1 MDIRW
6 LKKFENK
13 KILLLGYGLEGK
25 STYQLLKRYCGS
37 AELQIMDRNS
47 DYVTQCFEQRDM
59 PYIYSDAQ
67 YLNIDEDV
75 DYVFKSPGIPM
86 KQLENHMNLSLVTS
100 QSNEFIGAYREMIVG
115 ITGTK
120 GKSTTASF
128 LYQLLKAYDVKVELV
143 GNIGKPAFDCINEA
157 SEIDTFIYE
166 LSSHQLET
174 VEVSPKYCAVLN
186 LFEEHLDH
194 YHSYDHYAEAKMNIG
209 RYQTSKD
216 LFVYN
221 SYNDEIGK
229 RMKGFRGQKATISLT
244 MPEQG
249 IYDQKDGVTLC
260 YGNPLTL
267 DDSIERKLMGHHNL
281 VNMVT
286 GLLFARALGFEDS
299 GIELEMM
306 SEFKGL
312 PHRLAY
318 VKTVRGIDFYND
330 SIATI
335 PLATIAAIKAI
346 PKVATLIVGG
356 LDRGIDYS
364 VLVAYIDNHPELH
377 WLLLPDSG
385 HKIFEQLKGTSS
397 AYKVETMSEA
407 VKKAVELTD
416 SGKACILSPAAAS
429 YGFYKNFEGRGDD
442 FEKCVNDL

>member
-6 LKKFENK
+6 LEKFKNK
-13 KILLLGYGLEGK
+13 KIVLLGYGLEGK
-25 STYQLLKRYCGS
+25 STYKLLGRYCKS
-37 AELQIMDRNS
+37 AELQIMDSNS
-47 DYVTQCFEQRDM
+47 EYVHQCFGHKDK
-59 PYIYSDAQ
+59 PYIYSSDQ
-67 YLNIDEDV
+67 YLNIDDDV
-75 DYVFKSPGIPM
+75 AYVFKSPGIPL
-86 KQLENHMNLSLVTS
+86 KQLENQLNVGLVTS

-128 LYQLLKAYDVKVELV
+128 LYQLLKAYDAKVELV
-143 GNIGKPAFDCINEA
+143 GNIGKPAFDTIDEA
-157 SEIDTFIYE
+157 SKTDTFIYE

-174 VEVSPKYCAVLN
+174 TKASPKYSAVLN

-209 RYQTSKD
+209 RYQSSED

-221 SYNDEIGK
+221 SYKDEIGK
-229 RMKGFRGQKATISLT
+229 RMKGFNGQKAVISLT

-249 IYDQKDGVTLC
+249 IYDQEDGVTLC

-267 DDSIERKLMGHHNL
+267 DDAIERKLMGHHNL
-281 VNMVT
+281 VNMLT
-286 GLLFARALGFEDS
+286 GVLFARALGFEDS
-299 GIELEMM
+299 GIELGMM
-306 SEFKGL
+306 REFKGL
-312 PHRLAY
+312 AHRLAY

-346 PKVATLIVGG
+346 PKASTIIVGG
-356 LDRGIDYS
+356 MDRGIDYS
-364 VLVAYIDNHPELH
+364 LLVAYIESHPEFH

-385 HKIFEQLKGTSS
+385 HKIFDQLNGTSS
-397 AYKVETMSEA
+397 AHKVENMAEA
-407 VKKAVELTD
+407 VKKAVELTE

-429 YGFYKNFEGRGDD
+429 YGFYKNFEERGND